1 MHQKL
6 NMTSSHRN
14 KLRLI

>member
-6 NMTSSHRN
+6 NMTSSHWN